1 VSRDGD
7 AIAGIFQD
15 VFLESVFVRS
25 TFRRGFVFSQ
35 GCIAKSGDFI
45 VVQVLGINERNFQRG
60 GHQPI
65 RPAAFQSTGSVH
77 EAFERTRVLDIIDER
92 ALDRE
97 CLSQSLVSH
106 GLNMNI
112 VLFNSIETWMSKHV
126 DASSGVLI
134 NVGSR
139 DFTEPRIEES
149 IRALLSRHP
158 DLPVIILSDNHDLRQ
173 VLRALEL
180 GVRGFIPSAVGIAV
194 CVKAISLAL
203 SGGIFI
209 STESLPELRR
219 LMSVADQQERKRAE
233 IFTSREEDVI
243 AMLKLGKANKI
254 IAYKLDLRESTVKV
268 HIRNI
273 MKKLSVRNRTE
284 VIFKLNELFD

>member
-1 VSRDGD
+1 M
-7 AIAGIFQD
+7 AEIAGINGW
-15 VFLESVFVRS
+15 SYRKPSNGAARS
-25 TFRRGFVFSQ
+25 AAYKSANA
-35 GCIAKSGDFI
+35 AKS
-45 VVQVLGINERNFQRG
+45 
-60 GHQPI
+60 
-65 RPAAFQSTGSVH
+65 AFGS
-77 EAFERTRVLDIIDER
+77 TRVLDIIDER

-106 GLNMNI
+106 GLDMTI
-112 VLFNSIETWMSKHV
+112 VLFNSIETWMAKYAE
-126 DASSGVLI
+126 ASSGVLI
-134 NVGSR
+134 NVGSH
-139 DFTEPRIEES
+139 DVTEPRIEEE
-149 IRALLSRHP
+149 IRTLLTRFP
-158 DLPVIILSDNHDLRQ
+158 DLPVIILSDSHDLRQ
-173 VLRALEL
+173 VLTALEL

-233 IFTSREEDVI
+233 IFTYREEDVI

-254 IAYKLDLRESTVKV
+254 IAYELDLQESTVKV

-273 MKKLSVRNRTE
+273 MKKLKVRNRTE

>member
-1 VSRDGD
+1 M
-7 AIAGIFQD
+7 AEIAGINGW
-15 VFLESVFVRS
+15 SYRKPSNGMVRS
-25 TFRRGFVFSQ
+25 PTFRSVNPV
-35 GCIAKSGDFI
+35 KSSF
-45 VVQVLGINERNFQRG
+45 
-60 GHQPI
+60 
-65 RPAAFQSTGSVH
+65 GS
-77 EAFERTRVLDIIDER
+77 TRVLDIIDER

-106 GLNMNI
+106 GLEMTI
-112 VLFNSIETWMSKHV
+112 VLFNSIETWMAKYAE
-126 DASSGVLI
+126 ASSGVLI
-134 NVGSR
+134 NVGSH
-139 DFTEPRIEES
+139 DVTEPRIEEE
-149 IRALLSRHP
+149 IRTLLTRFP
-158 DLPVIILSDNHDLRQ
+158 DLPVIILSDSHDLRQ
-173 VLRALEL
+173 VLTALEL

-233 IFTSREEDVI
+233 IFTYREEDVI

-254 IAYKLDLRESTVKV
+254 IAYELDLQESTVKV

-273 MKKLSVRNRTE
+273 MKKLKVRNRTE

>member
-1 VSRDGD
+1 M
-7 AIAGIFQD
+7 AEIAGINGW
-15 VFLESVFVRS
+15 SYRKPSNGMVRS
-25 TFRRGFVFSQ
+25 TALRSANPV
-35 GCIAKSGDFI
+35 KSTFG
-45 VVQVLGINERNFQRG
+45 
-60 GHQPI
+60 
-65 RPAAFQSTGSVH
+65 T
-77 EAFERTRVLDIIDER
+77 TRVLDIIDER

-106 GLNMNI
+106 GLEMTI
-112 VLFNSIETWMSKHV
+112 VLFNSIETWMAKYAE
-126 DASSGVLI
+126 ASSGVLI
-134 NVGSR
+134 NVGSH
-139 DFTEPRIEES
+139 DVTEPHIEEE
-149 IRALLSRHP
+149 IRTLLTRFP
-158 DLPVIILSDNHDLRQ
+158 DLPVIILSDSHDLRQ
-173 VLRALEL
+173 VLTALEL

-233 IFTSREEDVI
+233 IFTYREEDVI

-254 IAYKLDLRESTVKV
+254 IAYELDLQESTVKV

-273 MKKLSVRNRTE
+273 MKKLKVRNRTE

>member
-1 VSRDGD
+1 M
-7 AIAGIFQD
+7 AEIAGINGWNYRKP
-15 VFLESVFVRS
+15 SNGMARS
-25 TFRRGFVFSQ
+25 TAFRSANPV
-35 GCIAKSGDFI
+35 KSTFG
-45 VVQVLGINERNFQRG
+45 
-60 GHQPI
+60 
-65 RPAAFQSTGSVH
+65 T
-77 EAFERTRVLDIIDER
+77 TRVLDIIDER

-106 GLNMNI
+106 GLEMTI
-112 VLFNSIETWMSKHV
+112 VLFNSIETWMAKYAE
-126 DASSGVLI
+126 ASSGVLI
-134 NVGSR
+134 NVGSH
-139 DFTEPRIEES
+139 DVTEPHIEEE
-149 IRALLSRHP
+149 IRTLLTRFP
-158 DLPVIILSDNHDLRQ
+158 DLPVIILSDSHDLRQ
-173 VLRALEL
+173 VLTALEL

-233 IFTSREEDVI
+233 IFTYREEDVI

-254 IAYKLDLRESTVKV
+254 IAYELDLQESTVKV

-273 MKKLSVRNRTE
+273 MKKLKVRNRTE

>member
-1 VSRDGD
+1 MVEVR
-7 AIAGIFQD
+7 GINGLSYRK
-15 VFLESVFVRS
+15 VLNGTARPVALNPTNPVTSVF
-25 TFRRGFVFSQ
+25 G
-35 GCIAKSGDFI
+35 
-45 VVQVLGINERNFQRG
+45 N
-60 GHQPI
+60 
-65 RPAAFQSTGSVH
+65 
-77 EAFERTRVLDIIDER
+77 TRVLDIIDER

-106 GLNMNI
+106 GLDMTI
-112 VLFNSIETWMSKHV
+112 VLFNSIETWLSKYAE
-126 DASSGVLI
+126 ASNGVLI

-139 DFTEPRIEES
+139 DCTEPRIENE
-149 IRALLSRHP
+149 IRTLVARFP
-158 DLPVIILSDNHDLRQ
+158 NLPVIILSDNHDLRQ
-173 VLRALEL
+173 VLTALEL
-180 GVRGFIPSAVGIAV
+180 GVRGFIPSAVGISV

-219 LMSVADQQERKRAE
+219 LMSAADQQERKRAE
-233 IFTSREEDVI
+233 IFTGREEDVI

-254 IAYKLDLRESTVKV
+254 IAYELDLRESTVKV

-273 MKKLSVRNRTE
+273 MKKLKVRNRTE

>member
-1 VSRDGD
+1 MYV
-7 AIAGIFQD
+7 
-15 VFLESVFVRS
+15 
-25 TFRRGFVFSQ
+25 
-35 GCIAKSGDFI
+35 
-45 VVQVLGINERNFQRG
+45 VVQVGETGAWNYRAKHNGVAPSLIFPPVSRTTG
-60 GHQPI
+60 
-65 RPAAFQSTGSVH
+65 AFASM
-77 EAFERTRVLDIIDER
+77 RVLDIIDER

-106 GLNMNI
+106 GIDMTI
-112 VLFNSIETWMSKHV
+112 VLFNSVETWISKYAE
-126 DASSGVLI
+126 ASSGVLI
-134 NVGSR
+134 NIGSH
-139 DFTEPRIEES
+139 DCTEPQIKNS
-149 IRALLSRHP
+149 IQTLVSRFP
-158 DLPVIILSDNHDLRQ
+158 GLPIIILADNHDLRQ
-173 VLRALEL
+173 VLTALEL

-233 IFTSREEDVI
+233 IFTCREEDVI

-254 IAYKLDLRESTVKV
+254 IAYELDLRESTVKV

-273 MKKLSVRNRTE
+273 MKKLNVKNRTQ
-284 VIFKLNELFD
+284 VIFRLKELFE